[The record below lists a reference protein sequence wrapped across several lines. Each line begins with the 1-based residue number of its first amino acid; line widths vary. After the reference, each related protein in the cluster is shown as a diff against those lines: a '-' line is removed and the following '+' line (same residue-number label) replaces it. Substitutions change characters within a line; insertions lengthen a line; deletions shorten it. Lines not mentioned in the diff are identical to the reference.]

1 MDEFGIEEA
10 RKAGHSDEDIARALA
25 AHNGEDPTSV
35 DEAFKAG
42 HSYTEIAN
50 HLAGYQPPE
59 TQPSGEYDGDP
70 ASAAVAGGFAGGALS
85 ATEKAGKG
93 LFNLAHKFVDKIG
106 PPTQQ
111 VAPPIQQTAPPMGE
125 PPVAPIEIPPE
136 PSSAAAANKQGATNW
151 NRSLT
156 GGEQGM
162 SIPGSQM
169 DKESLAKNREFM
181 KKVHEMGGSLTEN
194 GVIKLPETTHNEK
207 LAKDALERSRDA
219 RIESAAHDAQLQQ
232 DARMTAKLNAEKAA
246 KAARDASLTGRV
258 ENATNAVKQFASPVT
273 KPISKAISVAKPVT
287 DAFSKISNIPVV
299 GRALAGA
306 GALGEGQDA
315 YNRYQHGD
323 YGRALI
329 SGLGALGS
337 AATLAPNPVTKGLGA
352 AAGIA
357 APVVNG
363 LIDKYYGRKGYA
375 KGGDINNDAK
385 NFQLSTGA
393 LEDLVAG
400 NTDIGHFLPQAKHD
414 LTHFPK
420 ADRTNV
426 TLNPEAKDLA
436 MNFGPMGVG
445 SIAGAGGKKL
455 GEILRPLGERF
466 GYDEAKVAKN
476 YPDTIPGVPAVNPNN
491 GNKFIEKSLSPEA
504 LAVQKARKAAQKE
517 IDTENYTPH
526 FDLSQRSHVDPANYP
541 LPVRTIDVTLPKKA
555 DTLASHTAKAN
566 DPAAIDRLNSAYD
579 LAVDKPGAHDFY
591 AMKQLEDEF
600 IKHLGPEEGR
610 AAFKSR
616 FADPLAA
623 TTGGA
628 DPNSNLMT
636 AAYTNFVKNK
646 GEKLPEF
653 SHELPFPIGGRYM
666 GGKSGNLAQA
676 RKYEKSGVLDPVN
689 NPKRYNFSSNF
700 LGHQDRPT
708 VDEQMMKLFD
718 PSGKG
723 APTSYGVEEQVV
735 NDLAAQKGVSPV
747 NFQEVAWAGGK
758 KSNGK
763 PMMQEINEM
772 IHRTSRVTGQ
782 TPDEVLKGFIEGNK
796 PMYGAGAAGLG
807 ALGSQEPESKAE
819 GGPVLSLP
827 MGGGLN
833 YTMPGF
839 ANNR

>member
-59 TQPSGEYDGDP
+59 IQPSGDYEGDP
-70 ASAAVAGGFAGGALS
+70 TKAAVAGGVAGGALS
-85 ATEKAGKG
+85 VSEKAGKG
-93 LFNLAHKFVDKIG
+93 LYSLAHKLVDKIG

-111 VAPPIQQTAPPMGE
+111 VVPPIQQAAPPMGE

-169 DKESLAKNREFM
+169 DKESLAKNRELM
-181 KKVHEMGGSLTEN
+181 KKVHEMGGSLTES
-194 GVIKLPETTHNEK
+194 GIIKLPETTHNEK
-207 LAKDALERSRDA
+207 LAKDALERSRNA

-246 KAARDASLTGRV
+246 KAAHDASLAGRV
-258 ENATNAVKQFASPVT
+258 EGVTNAVKQFASPVT

-287 DAFSKISNIPVV
+287 DTLSKISNIPVV

-337 AATLAPNPVTKGLGA
+337 AATVLPSPVTKGVGA
-352 AAGIA
+352 AAGMA
-357 APVVNG
+357 APAING
-363 LIDKYYGRKGYA
+363 LIDKYLGRDGYA
-375 KGGDINNDAK
+375 DGGLAKTDAQK
-385 NFQLSTGA
+385 FQLSTGA
-393 LEDLVAG
+393 LEDLLAG
-400 NTDIGHFLPQAKHD
+400 NTDISHFLPQAKHE
-414 LTHFPK
+414 LTHLPK
-420 ADRTNV
+420 AD
-426 TLNPEAKDLA
+426 AKYAQDLA

-445 SIAGAGGKKL
+445 SITGAGGKKL
-455 GEILRPLGERF
+455 GEILRPMGERF
-466 GYDEAKVAKN
+466 GYNEAKVAKN
-476 YPDTIPGVPAVNPNN
+476 YPDTIPGTPAVNPKN
-491 GNKFIEKSLSPEA
+491 GNTFIEKALSPEA

-517 IDTENYTPH
+517 IDTGNYTPH
-526 FDLSQRSHVDPANYP
+526 FDISQRSHVDPANYP

-555 DTLASHTAKAN
+555 DTLAAHQAKAN
-566 DPAAIDRLNSAYD
+566 SPEAIGRLNAAYD
-579 LAVDKPGAHDFY
+579 AAVNYPNAHDFY

-600 IKHLGPEEGR
+600 IKYLGPEEGR

-616 FADPLAA
+616 FADPMAV
-623 TTGGA
+623 TTGGS
-628 DPNSNLMT
+628 DPNANLMT

-653 SHELPFPIGGRYM
+653 AHQLPFPIGGRYM
-666 GGKSGNLAQA
+666 GSPGGNLAQA
-676 RKYEKSGVLDPVN
+676 RKYEQSGVLDPVN
-689 NPKRYNFSSNF
+689 NPKRYNFAADF
-700 LGHQDRPT
+700 MGHQDLPT
-708 VDEQMMKLFD
+708 VDEQMMALFD
-718 PSGKG
+718 PKGKK
-723 APTSYGVEEQVV
+723 APEWYGVNEQTI
-735 NDLAAQKGVSPV
+735 NDLAAQRGVSPV

-758 KSNGK
+758 GYQGK

-782 TPDEVLKGFIEGNK
+782 TPEEVIKGFVEGNK

-807 ALGSQEPESKAE
+807 ASQLDTPEEKAA
-819 GGPVLSLP
+819 
-827 MGGGLN
+827 GGLT
-833 YTMPGF
+833 YL
-839 ANNR
+839 R